1 MASELIRYN
10 VVNKFFG
17 DQQITWE
24 YQAEENGHWLEADGA
39 LTRIAELQSQLDALT
54 EKMNYHEVNQLELD
68 DLCASERIE
77 PSPCCA
83 PKYCALAPFHQ
94 VELLRA
100 QLDAKWIS
108 VEERLPEA
116 TQGQVEG
123 PFIISDDVLCYW
135 SADGGIHEVCNYD
148 HEDHR
153 WSLVHKAFEE
163 PDCEPTHWQPLPP
176 PPSGAKGET
185 KP

>member
-1 MASELIRYN
+1 MAKFDEPMAGRGKTPMENAYLTFVDEQRKTQ
-10 VVNKFFG
+10 VNWCDIPLFRDWVETQFP
-17 DQQITWE
+17 
-24 YQAEENGHWLEADGA
+24 
-39 LTRIAELQSQLDALT
+39 RIAELQS
-54 EKMNYHEVNQLELD
+54 
-68 DLCASERIE
+68 
-77 PSPCCA
+77 
-83 PKYCALAPFHQ
+83 
-94 VELLRA
+94 

-135 SADGGIHEVCNYD
+135 PADGGIHEVCNYD

-163 PDCEPTHWQPLPP
+163 PDCEPTHWQPLPA

>member
-1 MASELIRYN
+1 MKELHKMTLEE
-10 VVNKFFG
+10 KFEAAENMSPMWERVTLFSWG
-17 DQQITWE
+17 DLLGMRDRIT
-24 YQAEENGHWLEADGA
+24 A
-39 LTRIAELQSQLDALT
+39 LQS
-54 EKMNYHEVNQLELD
+54 
-68 DLCASERIE
+68 
-77 PSPCCA
+77 
-83 PKYCALAPFHQ
+83 
-94 VELLRA
+94 

-135 SADGGIHEVCNYD
+135 PADGGIHEVCNYD

-163 PDCEPTHWQPLPP
+163 PDCEPTHWQALPP
-176 PPSGAKGET
+176 PPSGANEQK
-185 KP
+185 

>member
-1 MASELIRYN
+1 MKEPHKMTLEE
-10 VVNKFFG
+10 KFEAAENMSPMWERVTLLSWG
-17 DQQITWE
+17 DLLGMRDRIT
-24 YQAEENGHWLEADGA
+24 A
-39 LTRIAELQSQLDALT
+39 LQS
-54 EKMNYHEVNQLELD
+54 
-68 DLCASERIE
+68 
-77 PSPCCA
+77 
-83 PKYCALAPFHQ
+83 
-94 VELLRA
+94 

-108 VEERLPEA
+108 VDERLPEA

-135 SADGGIHEVCNYD
+135 PADGGIHEVCNYD

>member
-1 MASELIRYN
+1 MSTECLHG
-10 VVNKFFG
+10 VNYK
-17 DQQITWE
+17 E
-24 YQAEENGHWLEADGA
+24 PCGHCKADEAKDI
-39 LTRIAELQSQLDALT
+39 RIAELQSQLKEAK
-54 EKMNYHEVNQLELD
+54 EGWSSAIA
-68 DLCASERIE
+68 DLYAAAEIAKGMQS
-77 PSPCCA
+77 
-83 PKYCALAPFHQ
+83 
-94 VELLRA
+94 
-100 QLDAKWIS
+100 QLDAKWIR
-108 VEERLPEA
+108 VDERLPEA

-135 SADGGIHEVCNYD
+135 PADGGIHEVCNYD

-163 PDCEPTHWQPLPP
+163 PDCEPTHWQPLPA